1 MLYYVY
7 NIKFIKLG
15 RRWKMDQQLLFKERY
30 ESYEDDFDVNDW
42 YQLELFDLEYQIEIS
57 LKIQD

>member
-1 MLYYVY
+1 
-7 NIKFIKLG
+7 
-15 RRWKMDQQLLFKERY
+15 MDQQLLFKERY